1 MAGFLAH
8 ENLQHPPPKKILFMP
23 FDVYDIFSSGNIVGF
38 PKIVFK
44 SLEFLVFIIILHHK
58 KKSNQAH
65 FAINVKQKGSV
76 QIGLILFPILL

>member
-1 MAGFLAH
+1 
-8 ENLQHPPPKKILFMP
+8 MP

-44 SLEFLVFIIILHHK
+44 PLEFFAFIIIPYYE

-76 QIGLILFPILL
+76 QIGLILFPILF